1 MTSQALSQAWLLIN
15 LFFWENLSFSILT
28 TVSIV
33 MEAVESKALFA
44 KAIHQQNPSKRRHS
58 LSVSL
63 SPSLST
69 AAPAPVSA
77 CTPAIS
83 ISLHIYLSIYVSM
96 YYLSIYP
103 LHCNPPE
110 VQGLCLRPYTCCI
123 PSTSPENQTIFEE
136 LNYTASFSTCLKTK
150 VQDTERQPV
159 AS

>member
-1 MTSQALSQAWLLIN
+1 MREMTSQALSQAWLLIN

-69 AAPAPVSA
+69 TAPAPVSA

-103 LHCNPPE
+103 LHCNPQKYRDCVCVPIL
-110 VQGLCLRPYTCCI
+110 VAFPALHQRIRQY
-123 PSTSPENQTIFEE
+123 
-136 LNYTASFSTCLKTK
+136 LKN
-150 VQDTERQPV
+150 
-159 AS
+159 